1 MVGVMDEGVLVL
13 VNSHKTATGSPV
25 AVHEVVAQG
34 WHIGGIAVAAELRS
48 TPGGFKR
55 LFIVVVPFLCSTNRW
70 MK

>member
-1 MVGVMDEGVLVL
+1 MDEGVLVL

-25 AVHEVVAQG
+25 AVHEVVARG
-34 WHIGGIAVAAELRS
+34 WRIRGIAVAAELRS

-70 MK
+70 VN